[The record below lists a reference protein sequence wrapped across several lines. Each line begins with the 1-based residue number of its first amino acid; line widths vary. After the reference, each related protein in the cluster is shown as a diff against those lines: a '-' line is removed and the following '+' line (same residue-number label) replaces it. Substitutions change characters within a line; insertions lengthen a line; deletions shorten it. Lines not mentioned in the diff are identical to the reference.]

1 MAAAL
6 GSISAEVAAKHWDLL
21 RLTSLSYEQIVFAKQ
36 GVAQIRTWRVTIFVV
51 TLRIAASLSML
62 LTFMLLLDRARPF
75 NLFAAIDLVLLA
87 FGYGWIVLFMDAVY
101 IVEPYWRMRAITALA
116 VAISARTQHHLAS
129 LWLGIA
135 VLAVFWLVQGTV
147 TVLLVGAF
155 LFYFSQML
163 GFDQPANQMS
173 ACVPLVFLALS
184 LWLIYAF
191 YAFLQSWSLRH
202 AAGWIAAPN

>member
-1 MAAAL
+1 M
-6 GSISAEVAAKHWDLL
+6 
-21 RLTSLSYEQIVFAKQ
+21 
-36 GVAQIRTWRVTIFVV
+36 
-51 TLRIAASLSML
+51 
-62 LTFMLLLDRARPF
+62 
-75 NLFAAIDLVLLA
+75 
-87 FGYGWIVLFMDAVY
+87 
-101 IVEPYWRMRAITALA
+101 
-116 VAISARTQHHLAS
+116 
-129 LWLGIA
+129 
-135 VLAVFWLVQGTV
+135 LAVFWLVQGTV